1 MSQAGCSGPQC
12 TFTGTAA
19 DSKATPGRCTGTGGY
34 LSNAEI
40 LEIIADR
47 RRSGRVNA
55 NYIDPDSHTN
65 ILVYDDTQW
74 VGWMDD
80 DVKMSRTKIYRNFMF
95 GGTAD
100 WATDLR
106 TYNPP
111 PGRSESWPFYIS
123 AVNRG
128 VDPGAGGDTKVDWTT
143 LDCRHPA
150 VADMDKY
157 TPSER
162 WTMLGCGDA
171 FRDAVNIW
179 KNDHS
184 TKSFTFTGSIGKTF
198 RAPSGPQCG
207 THDACGPFLQ
217 CDNFRG
223 DGTGPAAYE
232 VWNSMVLLNKVN
244 TPTSCVAHAAQPR
257 TIGMALT
264 PLSSVVLSIP
274 GRIGRRSGYRDR

>member
-1 MSQAGCSGPQC
+1 
-12 TFTGTAA
+12 
-19 DSKATPGRCTGTGGY
+19 

-80 DVKMSRTKIYRNFMF
+80 NVKASRTNIYKNFMF

-111 PGRSESWPFYIS
+111 PGRSETWPFYIS
-123 AVNRG
+123 AINRG
-128 VDPGAGGDTKVDWTT
+128 VDPGAGGDTKVNWTT

-157 TPSER
+157 TPSQR
-162 WTMLGCGDA
+162 WAMLGCGDA
-171 FRDAVNIW
+171 FHDAVEVWKKKDRDA
-179 KNDHS
+179 KQ
-184 TKSFTFTGSIGKTF
+184 FTFTGSLGKKF
-198 RAPSGPQCG
+198 RAPPGPQCG
-207 THDACGPFLQ
+207 AHDACGPFLQ
-217 CDNFRG
+217 CDNFNG

-244 TPTSCVAHAAQPR
+244 TPTF
-257 TIGMALT
+257 LW
-264 PLSSVVLSIP
+264 PLQLNPEQLVW
-274 GRIGRRSGYRDR
+274 R

>member
-12 TFTGTAA
+12 TFTGTAV

-80 DVKMSRTKIYRNFMF
+80 DVKASRIETYKSFTF

-111 PGRSESWPFYIS
+111 PARSDSWPSYIS
-123 AVNRG
+123 AVKRG
-128 VDPGAGGDTKVDWTT
+128 VDPATPGPRTGNWTT
-143 LDCRHPA
+143 LDCTNPA
-150 VADMDKY
+150 VADPLSY
-157 TPSER
+157 TSSER
-162 WTMLGCGDA
+162 WAMLGCSDA
-171 FRDAVNIW
+171 FNDALTRWRKFDDGKINF
-179 KNDHS
+179 
-184 TKSFTFTGSIGKTF
+184 TKSVALTF
-198 RAPSGPQCG
+198 RTPLTHNCG
-207 THDACGPFLQ
+207 LYDGCGDYLQ
-217 CDNFRG
+217 CDDFKG
-223 DGTGPAAYE
+223 AGTGPAAYE
-232 VWNSMVLLNKVN
+232 VWNSMVMLNKVS
-244 TPTSCVAHAAQPR
+244 TSNSFVTCPVR
-257 TIGMALT
+257 STRRRMALT
-264 PLSSVVLSIP
+264 LF
-274 GRIGRRSGYRDR
+274 R